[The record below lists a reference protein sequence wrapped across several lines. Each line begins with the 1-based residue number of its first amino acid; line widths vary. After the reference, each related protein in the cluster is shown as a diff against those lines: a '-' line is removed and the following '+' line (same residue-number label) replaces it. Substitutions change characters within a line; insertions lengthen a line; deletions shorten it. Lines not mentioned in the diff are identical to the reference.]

1 MVDVQFW
8 LQLAVVLFCLA
19 VGGRFGGVG
28 LGAAGGF
35 GVSVLV
41 LGFGMQPGSPP
52 VSVLLIITA
61 VIACTSVLQGSGG
74 LDYLVGLA
82 EKLLRKWPRAINFVG
97 PIVCSIFVIFVGSA
111 YVAFAVYPVVAEV
124 AASQKI
130 RPERA
135 VSASVI
141 CAGIGVMASPMSAAM
156 AACGCEGPVTV
167 LGSEC
172 VAKSYPAFWEDFAS
186 LREDAV

>member
-8 LQLAVVLFCLA
+8 LQLAVVLVCLA

-35 GVSVLV
+35 GVSILV

-97 PIVCSIFVIFVGSA
+97 PVVCSIFVIFVGTA

-130 RPERA
+130 RPE
-135 VSASVI
+135 SL
-141 CAGIGVMASPMSAAM
+141 
-156 AACGCEGPVTV
+156 CE
-167 LGSEC
+167 L
-172 VAKSYPAFWEDFAS
+172 AR
-186 LREDAV
+186 L